1 MDWTEILVEVGAD
14 RIDEAAAIANM
25 TVPYGI
31 YIEDY
36 SDLEQEVME
45 IAHVDLID
53 EDLLKQDRSKAKI
66 HIYIDPEDNIG
77 EAVQFLR
84 ERLNA
89 AEIAHTIDQSNV
101 QEDDWL
107 NNWRKF
113 FKPMPVGEKLLINPS
128 WFTDTDPKGR
138 LVINIDPGLAFGTGK
153 HETTR
158 LCMEAL
164 ERYVKGGE
172 RVLDVGCGSG
182 ILGIAAVLLGADSA
196 FGVDI
201 DETAVRTANENAQ
214 VNHVSDKMTA
224 IAGDLVDKVTE
235 KYDIVVANIVADA
248 IIALSASV
256 TSFMTDDAVYIVSGI
271 IDTRADDVKNA
282 IKGHFEIVE
291 ENTYHGWYCFV
302 LKKRHNKADGSKHVP
317 FLSMV

>member
-1 MDWTEILVEVGAD
+1 MDWTEIMVEVDAN
-14 RIDEAAAIANM
+14 RIDDAAAIANM

-36 SDLEQEVME
+36 SELEQEVME
-45 IAHVDLID
+45 IAHIDLID
-53 EDLLKQDRSKAKI
+53 EDLLKQDRNKAKI
-66 HIYIDPEDNIG
+66 HIYISPEDNIG
-77 EAVQFLR
+77 EAIQYLR
-84 ERLNA
+84 EHLNA
-89 AEIAHTIDQSNV
+89 ASIGHTIDQSSV

-128 WFTDTDPKGR
+128 WYTDTDPQGR
-138 LVINIDPGLAFGTGK
+138 LVMNIDPGLAFGTGK

-182 ILGIAAVLLGADSA
+182 ILGIAAVMLGAESA
-196 FGVDI
+196 FGIDI
-201 DETAVRTANENAQ
+201 DETAVRTANENAA
-214 VNHVSDKMTA
+214 VNHVGDKVQA
-224 IAGDLVDKVTE
+224 IAGDLVDKVTGTYE
-235 KYDIVVANIVADA
+235 IVVANIVADA

-256 TSFMTDDAVYIVSGI
+256 SRFMTDDAVYIVSGI
-271 IDTRADDVKNA
+271 IDTRADDFKNA
-282 IKGHFEIVE
+282 IRGHFEIIE
-291 ENTYHGWYCFV
+291 ENTYRGWYCFV
-302 LKKRHNKADGSKHVP
+302 LKKA
-317 FLSMV
+317 

>member
-1 MDWTEILVEVGAD
+1 MDWTEISVEVNAAQ
-14 RIDEAAAIANM
+14 IDDAAAIANM

-36 SDLEQEVME
+36 SDLENEVQQ
-45 IAHVDLID
+45 IAHIDLID
-53 EDLLKQDRSKAKI
+53 EDLLKMDRSKAKI

-77 EAVQFLR
+77 EAVQFLK
-84 ERLNA
+84 ERLTA
-89 AEIAHTIDQSNV
+89 ASIPHTIDMTDV

-113 FKPMPVGEKLLINPS
+113 FKPMPIGEKLLINPS
-128 WFTDTDPKGR
+128 WYTDTDPDGR
-138 LVINIDPGLAFGTGK
+138 VVMNIDPGLAFGTGK

-172 RVLDVGCGSG
+172 KVLDVGCGSG
-182 ILGIAAVLLGADSA
+182 ILGIASVLLGAQSA

-201 DETAVRTANENAQ
+201 DELAVRTANENAA
-214 VNHVSDKMTA
+214 VNREEDKFTA
-224 IAGDLVDKVTE
+224 IAGDLVDKVDG

-256 TSFMTDDAVYIVSGI
+256 SEFMKEDSVYIVSGI

-282 IKGHFEIVE
+282 VGDRFEIIE
-291 ENTYHGWYCFV
+291 ENTYRGWYCFV
-302 LKKRHNKADGSKHVP
+302 LKRRQ
-317 FLSMV
+317 

>member
-1 MDWTEILVEVGAD
+1 MDWTEISVEVSAAQ
-14 RIDEAAAIANM
+14 IDDAAAIANM

-36 SDLEQEVME
+36 SDLENEVQQ
-45 IAHVDLID
+45 IAHIDLID
-53 EDLLKQDRSKAKI
+53 EDLLKMDRSKAKI

-77 EAVQFLR
+77 EAVQFLK
-84 ERLNA
+84 ERLTA
-89 AEIAHTIDQSNV
+89 ASIPHTIDMTDV

-128 WFTDTDPKGR
+128 WYTDTDPQGR
-138 LVINIDPGLAFGTGK
+138 VVMNIDPGLAFGTGK

-164 ERYVKGGE
+164 ERYVAGGE
-172 RVLDVGCGSG
+172 KVLDVGCGSG
-182 ILGIAAVLLGADSA
+182 ILGIAAVLLGAENA

-201 DETAVRTANENAQ
+201 DELAVRTANENAA
-214 VNHVSDKMTA
+214 VNRVEDKFTA
-224 IAGDLVDKVTE
+224 IAGDLVDKVDG

-256 TSFMTDDAVYIVSGI
+256 SALMKDDAVYIVSGI
-271 IDTRADDVKNA
+271 IDTRADDVKKA
-282 IKGHFEIVE
+282 VGERFEIIE
-291 ENTYHGWYCFV
+291 ENTYGGWYCFV
-302 LKKRHNKADGSKHVP
+302 LKLRKN
-317 FLSMV
+317 FE

>member
-1 MDWTEILVEVGAD
+1 MDWTEITVEVEAD
-14 RIDEAAAIANM
+14 RVDDAAAIANM

-36 SDLEQEVME
+36 STLEEEVME
-45 IAHVDLID
+45 IAHIDLID
-53 EDLLKQDRSKAKI
+53 EDLLQKDRSKAKI

-84 ERLNA
+84 ERLTA
-89 AEIAHTIDQSNV
+89 ADIAYTIDQSMV
-101 QEDDWL
+101 KEDDWR

-113 FKPMPVGEKLLINPS
+113 FQPMPVGERLLINPS
-128 WFTDTDPKGR
+128 WYTDTDPKGR
-138 LVINIDPGLAFGTGK
+138 LMMNIDPGLAFGTGK
-153 HETTR
+153 HETTQ
-158 LCMEAL
+158 LCMETL

-182 ILGIAAVLLGADSA
+182 ILGIAAVMLGADSA

-201 DETAVRTANENAQ
+201 DEVAVRTANENAA
-214 VNHVSDKMTA
+214 VNHVQDKFTA
-224 IAGDLVDKVTE
+224 IAGDLVDKVDG

-256 TSFMTDDAVYIVSGI
+256 KDLMTDDAVYITSGI

-282 IKGHFEIVE
+282 IRDSFDIVE
-291 ENTYHGWYCFV
+291 ENTMRGWYCFV
-302 LKKRHNKADGSKHVP
+302 LKKKQI
-317 FLSMV
+317 

>member
-214 VNHVSDKMTA
+214 VNHVDDKMTA

-282 IKGHFEIVE
+282 IKRHFEIVE

-302 LKKRHNKADGSKHVP
+302 LKKA
-317 FLSMV
+317 

>member
-1 MDWTEILVEVGAD
+1 MDWTEISIEVGVGQL
-14 RIDEAAAIANM
+14 DEAAAIANM
-25 TVPYGI
+25 TVSYGI

-36 SDLEQEVME
+36 SELEQEVMD

-53 EDLLKQDRSKAKI
+53 EDLLKKDRTKAKI
-66 HIYIDPEDNIG
+66 HIYIHPEDNIG
-77 EAVQFLR
+77 EAIQFLR
-84 ERLNA
+84 ERLTA
-89 AEIAHTIDQSNV
+89 AGIAHTIDRSQV

-107 NNWRKF
+107 NNWRRF
-113 FKPMPVGEKLLINPS
+113 FQPMPVGERLLINPS
-128 WFTDTDPKGR
+128 WYTDTDPKGR
-138 LVINIDPGLAFGTGK
+138 LMMNIDPGLAFGTGK

-182 ILGIAAVLLGADSA
+182 ILGIAAVMLGAQSA

-201 DETAVRTANENAQ
+201 DEAAVRTANENAA
-214 VNHVSDKMTA
+214 VNHVEDRVFA

-235 KYDIVVANIVADA
+235 KYDLVVANIVADA

-256 TSFMTDDAVYIVSGI
+256 SDFMTDDAVYIISGI

-282 IKGHFEIVE
+282 IRGHFEIIE
-291 ENTYHGWYCFV
+291 ENIHRGWYCFV
-302 LKKRHNKADGSKHVP
+302 LKKAE
-317 FLSMV
+317 

>member
-1 MDWTEILVEVGAD
+1 MDWTEICVEVPAAD
-14 RIDEAAAIANM
+14 IDSAAAIANM

-36 SDLEQEVME
+36 SDLEREVLE
-45 IAHVDLID
+45 IARIDLID
-53 EDLLKQDRSKAKI
+53 EDLLKADRDKAKI
-66 HIYIDPEDNIG
+66 HIYIDPEDNID
-77 EAVQFLR
+77 EAVSFLK

-89 AEIAHTIDQSNV
+89 ADIDYTIDLSNV
-101 QEDDWL
+101 REDDWL
-107 NNWRKF
+107 NNWRKY
-113 FKPMPVGEKLLINPS
+113 FKPMPVGERLLINPS
-128 WFTDTDPKGR
+128 WYTDTDPEGR
-138 LVINIDPGLAFGTGK
+138 AVLNIDPGLAFGTGK

-164 ERYVKGGE
+164 ERYVNKGSK
-172 RVLDVGCGSG
+172 VLDVGCGSG

-201 DETAVRTANENAQ
+201 DETAVRTANENARING
-214 VNHVSDKMTA
+214 VGDSFTA

-256 TSFMTDDAVYIVSGI
+256 PRFMTDDAVYIVSGI
-271 IDTRADDVKNA
+271 IDARADDVKNA
-282 IKGHFEIVE
+282 VKDSFDIVE
-291 ENTYHGWYCFV
+291 ENTLGGWYCFV
-302 LKKRHNKADGSKHVP
+302 LRQKHQTVTD
-317 FLSMV
+317 

>member
-1 MDWTEILVEVGAD
+1 MDWTEISVEVNAAQ
-14 RIDEAAAIANM
+14 IDDAAAIANM

-36 SDLEQEVME
+36 SDLENEVQQ
-45 IAHVDLID
+45 IAHIDLID
-53 EDLLKQDRSKAKI
+53 EDLLKMDRSKAKI

-77 EAVQFLR
+77 EAVQFLK
-84 ERLNA
+84 ERLTA
-89 AEIAHTIDQSNV
+89 ASIPHTIDMTDV

-113 FKPMPVGEKLLINPS
+113 FKPMPIGEKLLINPS
-128 WFTDTDPKGR
+128 WYTDTDPEGR
-138 LVINIDPGLAFGTGK
+138 VVMNIDPGLAFGTGK

-172 RVLDVGCGSG
+172 KVLDVGCGSG
-182 ILGIAAVLLGADSA
+182 ILGIAAVLLGAQSA

-201 DETAVRTANENAQ
+201 DELAVRTANENAA
-214 VNHVSDKMTA
+214 VNHVEDKFTA
-224 IAGDLVDKVTE
+224 IAGDLVDKVNG

-256 TSFMTDDAVYIVSGI
+256 SEFMKEDSVYIVSGI

-282 IKGHFEIVE
+282 VGDRFEIIE
-291 ENTYHGWYCFV
+291 ENTYRGWYCFV
-302 LKKRHNKADGSKHVP
+302 LKRRQ
-317 FLSMV
+317 

>member
-1 MDWTEILVEVGAD
+1 MDWTEISVEVNAAQ
-14 RIDEAAAIANM
+14 IDDAAAIANM

-36 SDLEQEVME
+36 SDLENEVQQ
-45 IAHVDLID
+45 IAHIDLID
-53 EDLLKQDRSKAKI
+53 EDLLKMDRSKAKI

-77 EAVQFLR
+77 EAVQFLK
-84 ERLNA
+84 ERLTA
-89 AEIAHTIDQSNV
+89 ASIPHTIDMTDV

-113 FKPMPVGEKLLINPS
+113 FKPIPIGEKLLINPS
-128 WFTDTDPKGR
+128 WYTDTDPEGR
-138 LVINIDPGLAFGTGK
+138 VVMNIDPGLAFGTGK

-172 RVLDVGCGSG
+172 KVLDVGCGSG
-182 ILGIAAVLLGADSA
+182 ILGIASVLLGAQSA

-201 DETAVRTANENAQ
+201 DELAVRTANENAA
-214 VNHVSDKMTA
+214 VNHVEDKFTA
-224 IAGDLVDKVTE
+224 IAGDLVDKVDG

-256 TSFMTDDAVYIVSGI
+256 SEFMKEDSVYIVSGI

-282 IKGHFEIVE
+282 VGDRFEIIE
-291 ENTYHGWYCFV
+291 ENTYRGWYCFV
-302 LKKRHNKADGSKHVP
+302 LKRRQ
-317 FLSMV
+317 

>member
-1 MDWTEILVEVGAD
+1 MDWTEIAVEVEAD
-14 RIDEAAAIANM
+14 RVDDAAAIANM

-36 SDLEQEVME
+36 STLEEEVME
-45 IAHVDLID
+45 IAHIDLID
-53 EDLLKQDRSKAKI
+53 EDLLQKDRSKAKI

-84 ERLNA
+84 ERLTA
-89 AEIAHTIDQSNV
+89 ADIAYTIDQSMV
-101 QEDDWL
+101 KEDDWR

-113 FKPMPVGEKLLINPS
+113 FQPMPVGERLLINPS
-128 WFTDTDPKGR
+128 WYTDTDPKGR
-138 LVINIDPGLAFGTGK
+138 LMMNIDPGLAFGTGK
-153 HETTR
+153 HETTQ
-158 LCMEAL
+158 LCMETL

-182 ILGIAAVLLGADSA
+182 ILGIAAVMLGADSA

-201 DETAVRTANENAQ
+201 DEVAVRTANENAA
-214 VNHVSDKMTA
+214 VNHVQDKFTA
-224 IAGDLVDKVTE
+224 IAGDLVDKVDG

-256 TSFMTDDAVYIVSGI
+256 REFMTDDAVYITSGI

-282 IKGHFEIVE
+282 IRDSFDIVE
-291 ENTYHGWYCFV
+291 ENTMRGWYCFV
-302 LKKRHNKADGSKHVP
+302 LKKKQ
-317 FLSMV
+317 L

>member
-271 IDTRADDVKNA
+271 IDTRADDVKNVV
-282 IKGHFEIVE
+282 KGHFEIVE

-302 LKKRHNKADGSKHVP
+302 LKKT
-317 FLSMV
+317 

>member
-128 WFTDTDPKGR
+128 WYTDTDPKGR

-302 LKKRHNKADGSKHVP
+302 LKKA
-317 FLSMV
+317 